1 MKLYNNVIKLQTKF
15 KKRGN
20 YMKELCYYEVL
31 QVSKDAT
38 LTEIKKAYRKLA
50 LKYHPDKNPGDKE
63 AEEKFK
69 LINEAYAVLSDEE
82 KRRIYDMY
90 GKEGLNGQSQG
101 GGFSGGMDDIMDI
114 FNSMFG
120 DAFGFN
126 TRNRNS
132 SMPYPLDIEI
142 EITLE
147 FNEAVFGCEKEIEI
161 SYKEP
166 CPDCKGTGAKDG
178 EFINCDYCK
187 GHGQIMMR
195 QGFMTFTQEC
205 PKCHGEGRVI
215 KDICV
220 TCSGSGG
227 INKSEKINVNIPAGV
242 NVGNRLRVP
251 AKGNVDNRG
260 NRGDLY
266 IHFDIKDDEH
276 FVRDGDDIYIEVPV
290 FFTQILLSEEIQ
302 VPSLEGEVT
311 IKLSP
316 KVRDKEHFIFKN
328 KGVPNVNNPSY
339 RGRFIAQIKIIYPKK
354 LNKEQKELVEKLQD
368 SFGIDSKPHKSIFE
382 SAFERIKKWVK

>member
-1 MKLYNNVIKLQTKF
+1 
-15 KKRGN
+15 
-20 YMKELCYYEVL
+20 MKELCYYEVL
-31 QVSKDAT
+31 NVSKDAT

-90 GKEGLNGQSQG
+90 GKDGLNGQTSS
-101 GGFSGGMDDIMDI
+101 GFGSSMDDIMDI

-120 DAFGFN
+120 DAFGFGSN
-126 TRNRNS
+126 HKRSS
-132 SMPYPLDIEI
+132 SMPYPLDIEV
-142 EITLE
+142 ETTLK

-161 SYKEP
+161 IYKEP
-166 CPDCKGTGAKDG
+166 CKDCKGTGAKNG
-178 EFINCDYCK
+178 EFITCDYCK

-195 QGFMTFTQEC
+195 QGFMTYTQEC
-205 PKCHGEGRVI
+205 PKCHGEGRLPKEV
-215 KDICV
+215 CP
-220 TCSGSGG
+220 TCKGVGG
-227 INKSEKINVNIPAGV
+227 INKKETITVNIPAGV
-242 NVGNRLRVP
+242 DVGNRLRVP
-251 AKGNVDNRG
+251 AKGNIANNG
-260 NRGDLY
+260 HRGDLY
-266 IHFDIKDDEH
+266 IHFDIEEDEH

-290 FFTQILLSEEIQ
+290 FFTQVLLSEEIK
-302 VPSLEGEVT
+302 VPSLEGELT

-328 KGVPNVNNPSY
+328 KGVPNVNNPKY
-339 RGRFIAQIKIIYPKK
+339 RGRFIAQIKIVYPEK
-354 LNKEQKELVEKLQD
+354 LNKEQKELLEKLQD